1 MEGIF
6 TMKLKKLISVITA
19 LSVAFIFMI
28 GASVTSSAAP
38 AFVSINNAFSTGVT
52 LSNYITTLNPNDGG
66 VVDISISADESL
78 SLPSLIKYSDIECLK
93 NYYNNGINITLR
105 INIKDPSTG
114 IIYTLS
120 FKGSDVNANAVAL
133 QAAGDINLALSFEP
147 ASGKLTLYVKTY
159 SGGSGDIGL
168 PIKYKI
174 TSSYWSSL
182 LSQAGVYPNPTV
194 SYYSIKSDTK
204 LGEMNA
210 GVDGDFTINDTCR
223 TGLYFRETGADDPY
237 ISKKDAAALIK
248 AALMKRIGLTEKQIN
263 GTDPDF
269 TNLVDYYN
277 KAITA
282 LSKEMTDNYV
292 NKNDIDGMISDYLDD
307 HRDAL
312 VTAVIN
318 DQKLED
324 KIKEQIS
331 DVLGDEVTL
340 SQQQA
345 LVDYIK
351 DSVTAEVTKQVGTYD
366 TPSELIKN
374 VVKNAVNEAVANKVD
389 QLKTDILNAITGG
402 KTVQEFVNSLKGEQG
417 EQGIQGP
424 QGEQGIQ
431 GPQGEQGIPGQN
443 FEEWLVNRYGS
454 EENFIQYIVSRV
466 SAGVK
471 DGKSAYELAVDNGYN
486 GTLTEWLES
495 LKGEDG
501 KSAYEIAVA
510 YGYTG
515 SELEWLQTLGSNND
529 DDILETEDEED
540 EENEEEENE
549 DDGDSIYNDEVNGAY
564 EDLETEDSEGP
575 DPDTEPIIPDNDDDP
590 DIEIEEDNNSGNNS
604 SNNNHYYNPATG
616 AAIGILIPGAAIG
629 SVLLI
634 RKGKRK
640 RGRR

>member
-1 MEGIF
+1 
-6 TMKLKKLISVITA
+6 MKLKKLISVITA
-19 LSVAFIFMI
+19 LSIAFLFMI
-28 GASVTSSAAP
+28 GVSVTASAAP

-52 LSNYITTLNPNDGG
+52 LSSYITTLNPNDGG
-66 VVDISISADESL
+66 VVEINISADENL

-93 NYYNNGINITLR
+93 NYYNNGINITLK

-120 FKGSDVNANAVAL
+120 FKGSDVNANSAAL

-182 LSQAGVYPNPTV
+182 LAQAGVYPNPTI
-194 SYYSIKSDTK
+194 SYFSIKSDTK
-204 LGEMNA
+204 IGEINA
-210 GVDGDFTINDTCR
+210 GVDGDFTINDACR
-223 TGLYFRETGADDPY
+223 TGLYFQETGANTPY
-237 ISKKDAAALIK
+237 ISKKEATALIK
-248 AALMKRIGLTEKQIN
+248 KVLMERIGLTEKQIN
-263 GTDPDF
+263 GTDTEF

-277 KAITA
+277 KAIKA

-292 NKNDIDGMISDYLDD
+292 NKNDIDDMISDYLDD
-307 HRDAL
+307 HKDAL
-312 VTAVIN
+312 VAAVIN

-324 KIKEQIS
+324 KIKDQIS

-351 DSVTAEVTKQVGTYD
+351 NSVTAEVTKQVGTYD

-402 KTVQEFVNSLKGEQG
+402 KTIQEFVNSLKGEQG

-424 QGEQGIQ
+424 QGEQGI
-431 GPQGEQGIPGQN
+431 QGIPGQN

-540 EENEEEENE
+540 EENVEEEME
-549 DDGDSIYNDEVNGAY
+549 DDEDSIYNDEVNGAY
-564 EDLETEDSEGP
+564 EDLETEDNEGP
-575 DPDTEPIIPDNDDDP
+575 DPDTEPVIPDNDDNPEP

-604 SNNNHYYNPATG
+604 GNNNHYYNPATG
-616 AAIGILIPGAAIG
+616 AALGIIIPGAAVG
-629 SVLLI
+629 SILLI

>member
-6 TMKLKKLISVITA
+6 TMKLKKLISAITA
-19 LSVAFIFMI
+19 LSVAFLFMI
-28 GASVTSSAAP
+28 GVSVTASAAP

-52 LSNYITTLNPNDGG
+52 LSSYITTLNPNDGG
-66 VVDISISADESL
+66 VVEINISADENL

-93 NYYNNGINITLR
+93 NYYNNGINITLK

-114 IIYTLS
+114 IIYTAS
-120 FKGSDVNANAVAL
+120 FSGSDVNANSAAL
-133 QAAGDINLALSFEP
+133 RAAGDINLALSFEP
-147 ASGKLTLYVKTY
+147 TSSKLTLYIKTY
-159 SGGSGDIGL
+159 SGGTEDIGL
-168 PIKYKI
+168 PVRYKI
-174 TSSYWSSL
+174 IASYWTSL
-182 LSQAGVYPNPTV
+182 LTQAGVYPNSTI
-194 SYYSIKSDTK
+194 SYYSIKSNTK
-204 LGEMNA
+204 IDDMDGNNNA
-210 GVDGDFTINDTCR
+210 DFTIDSSCR
-223 TGLYFRETGADDPY
+223 TGLYFREANADDPF
-237 ISKKDAAALIK
+237 ISKKEA
-248 AALMKRIGLTEKQIN
+248 AALMKVVLMERIGLTEKQIN

-269 TNLVDYYN
+269 TNLVEYYN
-277 KAITA
+277 KAISA
-282 LSKEMTDNYV
+282 LSKEMTDNYI
-292 NKNDIDGMISDYLDD
+292 NKNDIDDMISDYLDD
-307 HRDAL
+307 HKDAL
-312 VTAVIN
+312 VAAVIN

-324 KIKEQIS
+324 KIKAQIS

-351 DSVTAEVTKQVGTYD
+351 NSVTSEVTRQVGTYD

-424 QGEQGIQ
+424 QGEQGI
-431 GPQGEQGIPGQN
+431 QGIPGQN

-529 DDILETEDEED
+529 DDILETEEED
-540 EENEEEENE
+540 EENVEEDKE
-549 DDGDSIYNDEVNGAY
+549 DDEDSIYNDEVNGAY
-564 EDLETEDSEGP
+564 EDLETEDNEGP
-575 DPDTEPIIPDNDDDP
+575 DPDTEPVIPDNDDDP

-616 AAIGILIPGAAIG
+616 AALGIIIPGAAIG
-629 SVLLI
+629 SILLI